1 VRFVA
6 FLLMFS
12 ACQKDLGA
20 VSVRWEIVDLTRGDY
35 IKPNEVGQSDG
46 SCAHQEPDM
55 SPVSSWR
62 IAKVRLVL
70 AGADGNPL
78 PNDQNRVFDCRAREA
93 VTPFTQPLGTFAMS
107 LRAVDDSGNDDRTV
121 ITPAP
126 AVRTIRRGEV
136 VNLDVVELG
145 IHPQPLAPSFDMG
158 PLDLAIP
165 DGGPVM

>member
-1 VRFVA
+1 
-6 FLLMFS
+6 MFS
-12 ACQKDLGA
+12 ACQDKLGA

-46 SCAHQEPDM
+46 SCAHVEADM

-62 IAKVRLVL
+62 IFKVRLVL
-70 AGADGNPL
+70 ADASGEL
-78 PNDQNRVFDCRAREA
+78 PKDDRLIFKCSVREA
-93 VTPFTQPLGTFAMS
+93 VTPFTLPLGTFAMS
-107 LRAVDDSGNDDRTV
+107 LRAVDENDDIDTSV

-145 IHPQPLAPSFDMG
+145 IHPQPLAPSFDM
-158 PLDLAIP
+158 AVP